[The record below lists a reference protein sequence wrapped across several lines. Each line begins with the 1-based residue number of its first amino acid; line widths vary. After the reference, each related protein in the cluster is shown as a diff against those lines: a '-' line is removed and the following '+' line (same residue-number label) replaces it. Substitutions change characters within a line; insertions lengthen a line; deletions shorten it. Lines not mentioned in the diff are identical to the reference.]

1 MRKWISIAVLFAAL
15 FSGGCLLDE
24 VTARLAN
31 FPDHVQV
38 FTVENG
44 DWANGFIGF
53 RFVDNPFNSLL
64 VQ

>member
-1 MRKWISIAVLFAAL
+1 MKKRISIAVMFAAL
-15 FSGGCLLDE
+15 FAGGCTHEELF
-24 VTARLAN
+24 ARLAN

-53 RFVDNPFNSLL
+53 RFIDNPLSSLL

>member
-1 MRKWISIAVLFAAL
+1 MRKWISIAVLLVAVFA
-15 FSGGCLLDE
+15 GGCLHEDLF
-24 VTARLAN
+24 ARLAN

-38 FTVENG
+38 FTVDNG

-53 RFVDNPFNSLL
+53 RFVDNPLSSLL